1 MFKNKLSERRA
12 KSRKKNKK
20 SIFNK
25 FGFTPVY
32 LVALILLSAVALVTM
47 VSKIDTSPNNNQHL
61 NFNPLTNRLAKDTN
75 FKKFKSADEFKAYLK
90 EVNDSVNYG
99 INSVRSFAE
108 PAMMMED
115 SVGMAKDMGI
125 NEAVVWGDGGGSPD
139 RVSDTNVQVM
149 GIDEPDI
156 VKTNGKEIFFS
167 DISGYW
173 ATAGSPVL
181 IEDFDLDG
189 NFEKV
194 QFENKTKTN
203 IINAWP
209 VSDLELSSKIDL
221 TGDLL
226 LANDTLVVFS
236 GQDIVAYDVSDPKD
250 PNKKW
255 DVKLDDNTWLTT
267 SRLYNDKIYLLT
279 QTRINT
285 YNPCPISPFI
295 REGEAM
301 LVPCGDIYY
310 PVNPGQIS
318 STFTALSLDVE
329 SGEFDDS
336 ISFVGDQGSSNVYM
350 SKEALYVAYNQNL
363 DMFDFMFDFMTT
375 KMDGLVSAEVQKKL
389 KKLSTYD
396 ISNSSKLNELQ
407 TVLNDWMQ
415 SLDKDE
421 TLKLENEMQN
431 RMVDYYED
439 NKRYLNTTG
448 IVKIDIDNLKID
460 ATGTVPGYL
469 LNQFSMDEYDNHLR
483 VATTIGERWGFG
495 RGGRDTQVNDVYVL
509 DKNLKIKGSILDLGL
524 SERIYAARF
533 IGEVGYLVTFRQTD
547 PFYTLDLSNP
557 KDPKMVGQLKIPGYS
572 SYLHPLSE
580 DNILGIGMENRQ
592 VKISNFD
599 VSDPSNP
606 REIAKYSLEEYG
618 SEALHNHHAFLQDP
632 KHEVFFLPSYKGGYV
647 FSYANDSL
655 ELVRAL
661 NVPDVKRALYL
672 DDYMYVIAND
682 YVAVLNENDWE
693 KVNDLDL

>member
-1 MFKNKLSERRA
+1 MPRLK
-12 KSRKKNKK
+12 RKKIRKKK
-20 SIFNK
+20 SMINR

-32 LVALILLSAVALVTM
+32 LVALILLSAVALVII
-47 VSKIDTSPNNNQHL
+47 VSKIDDTNNQPL
-61 NFNPLTNRLAKDTN
+61 NFNPTTNRLAKDTS

-90 EVNDSVNYG
+90 EVNDVANYG
-99 INSVRSFAE
+99 FNLGNIRTLAQ
-108 PAMMMED
+108 PAMMED
-115 SVGMAKDMGI
+115 SIDFAKSESIGL
-125 NEAVVWGDGGGSPD
+125 GGGSPD
-139 RVSDTNVQVM
+139 RISDTNVQVM

-167 DISGYW
+167 DNSGDYWIS
-173 ATAGSPVL
+173 SPKVVF
-181 IEDFDLDG
+181 EDFVEIDS
-189 NFEKV
+189 NIR
-194 QFENKTKTN
+194 FENQTKTN

-209 VSDLELSSKIDL
+209 PSDLELSAEIDL

-226 LANDTLVVFS
+226 LKDDTLVVFS
-236 GQDIVAYDVSDPKD
+236 GQDIVAYDISNPKT
-250 PNKKW
+250 PEKKW
-255 DVKLDDNTWLTT
+255 DIKLDDNTWLKT

-295 REGEAM
+295 RNGEAM
-301 LVPCGDIYY
+301 LVSCLDIYY
-310 PVNPGQIS
+310 PVNPGQID
-318 STFTALSLDVE
+318 STFTALSLNIE

-336 ISFVGDQGSSNVYM
+336 ISFVGNQGTSNVYM
-350 SKEALYVAYNQNL
+350 SKEALYVAYGQNL
-363 DMFDFMFDFMTT
+363 DMFDFMFDFISTEMKDLLPSELQT
-375 KMDGLVSAEVQKKL
+375 KLN
-389 KKLSTYD
+389 KLSTYD

-407 TVLNDWMQ
+407 TILEDWMQ

-421 TLKLENEMQN
+421 KLKLENEMQN
-431 RMVDYYED
+431 KMADYYEN

-448 IVKIDIDNLKID
+448 IVKISIDNLEID

-469 LNQFSMDEYDNHLR
+469 LNQFSMDEYDGHLR

-599 VSDPSNP
+599 VSDPSDP
-606 REIAKYSLEEYG
+606 KEIAKYSLEEYG
-618 SEALHNHHAFLQDP
+618 SEALYNHHAFLQDS

-647 FSYANDSL
+647 FSYVDNNI